1 MRVTKWL
8 NHLNAGFLS
17 FFLLPFFSRRFLFME
32 FLRFFKR
39 QLTIANVSGIP
50 VRADY
55 RWFFVLV
62 LMSLITASGV
72 QSLTDNTLT
81 SVIFGLVA
89 TLVFFASIFLHEF
102 AHAIVARME
111 NVPVVEIVLHPFGGL
126 TRFRYAPDTP
136 RAEFRIA
143 IAGPAASFLIAL
155 VFLGLMAA
163 FDSLEADV
171 MARLFF
177 TLGLLNFL
185 LAVFNMFPGYPLDGG
200 RVLRAYL
207 WRRGADLNEATVL
220 TGRCGQIIAAVLI
233 AFGIFVAL
241 VQADFF
247 TGFWTILVGLFLY
260 DAAAGIIREVRR
272 AERKIVEDVMQL
284 PVSVSPETDVLHFVD
299 RILSLHRRTI
309 FPVARDRQ
317 LYGMLA
323 LEDLKTLPRE
333 DWSKTKITAI
343 MRPITPVYFVETD
356 MLLAEARKIMHENGI
371 GALGV
376 IDARGNLVGFLQSRN
391 KTKTEK

>member
-1 MRVTKWL
+1 
-8 NHLNAGFLS
+8 
-17 FFLLPFFSRRFLFME
+17 ME
-32 FLRFFKR
+32 FFRFFKR

-55 RWFFVLV
+55 RWFFVLA

-72 QSLTDNTLT
+72 QSLTGNALT
-81 SVIFGLVA
+81 SLIFGLAA
-89 TLVFFASIFLHEF
+89 TLIFFASIFLHEF
-102 AHAIVARME
+102 AHAVVARTE

-143 IAGPAASFLIAL
+143 VAGPAASFLLAL
-155 VFLGLMAA
+155 VFIALMAA
-163 FDSLEADV
+163 FNSLQADV
-171 MARLFF
+171 IARLFF

-220 TGRCGQIIAAVLI
+220 TGHCGQIIAAVLI
-233 AFGIFVAL
+233 AFGVFVAL

-260 DAAAGIIREVRR
+260 DAATGIIKEVRR
-272 AERKIVEDVMQL
+272 SERRIVEDVMQL
-284 PVSVSPETDVLHFVD
+284 PVSVAPETDVLYFVD
-299 RILSLHRRTI
+299 RILALHRRTI

-317 LYGMLA
+317 LYGMLS
-323 LEDLKTLPRE
+323 LEDLKKLPRE
-333 DWSKTKITAI
+333 DWKKTKISQI
-343 MRPITPVYFVETD
+343 MRPITPDYFVESD
-356 MLLAEARKIMHENGI
+356 MPLREAREIMRENDI
-371 GALGV
+371 GAVGV
-376 IDARGNLVGFLQSRN
+376 IDARGNLVGFLQSGETTR
-391 KTKTEK
+391 K